1 MSLYLTV
8 EVRHDP
14 AHMTSP
20 PYKMLM
26 NWCSANNIPLVT
38 GWMLYVYNENPVR
51 AVLTVIDLDEQGEWI
66 WPEGADAPSTH
77 EVTYTCTSLP
87 PLSGYIVR
95 GGSTAP

>member
-1 MSLYLTV
+1 MLYLTV
-8 EVRHDP
+8 EVRHNP

-38 GWMLYVYNENPVR
+38 GWMLYVYNEDPVR

-66 WPEGADAPSTH
+66 RDENGVPVTH
-77 EVTYTCTSLP
+77 EVTYTCASLP
-87 PLSGYIVR
+87 PLQGYVSR
-95 GGSTAP
+95 GSSTLA